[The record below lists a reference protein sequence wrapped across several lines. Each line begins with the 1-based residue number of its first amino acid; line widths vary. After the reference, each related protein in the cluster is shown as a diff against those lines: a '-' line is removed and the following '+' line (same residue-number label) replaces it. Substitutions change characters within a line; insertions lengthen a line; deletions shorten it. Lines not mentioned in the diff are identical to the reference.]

1 VSRRWREVMPRS
13 VDEMKWN
20 TLQDS
25 AGNMAK
31 QHFYSILYLAPVPL
45 LTWGKVEIDRAILI
59 HICGSMQRQNALS
72 LRLLWVCLVARA
84 NWE

>member
-1 VSRRWREVMPRS
+1 MPRS

-59 HICGSMQRQNALS
+59 HICG
-72 LRLLWVCLVARA
+72 
-84 NWE
+84 